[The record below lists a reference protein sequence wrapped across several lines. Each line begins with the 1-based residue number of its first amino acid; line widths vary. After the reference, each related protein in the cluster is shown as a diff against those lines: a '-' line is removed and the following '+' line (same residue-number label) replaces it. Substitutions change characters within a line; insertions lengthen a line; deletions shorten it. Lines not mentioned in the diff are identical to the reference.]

1 MKEFVK
7 ESCSKRIKLMVNGV
21 EPINPDLHAQWTNIT
36 GHTIKLYWKKL
47 ERLSHQLS
55 TLLLWKTRRTTS
67 FEQSFFFY
75 PYNLRKE
82 PSSSDDNNNCGDHC
96 LSLLVTY
103 DTHKHLLTNRKYL
116 LHYGCDEQNID
127 NSVLFCQHKIT
138 GFRSFEQIKKS
149 FLVYSIFGLHSL
161 LFFAR

>member
-1 MKEFVK
+1 MGERICERVLFQKNQIDGQWRRTHQSGLACTMDQHYWTHHQTLLKEA
-7 ESCSKRIKLMVNGV
+7 R
-21 EPINPDLHAQWTNIT
+21 
-36 GHTIKLYWKKL
+36 

-67 FEQSFFFY
+67 
-75 PYNLRKE
+75 
-82 PSSSDDNNNCGDHC
+82 SDDNNNRGDHC

-138 GFRSFEQIKKS
+138 GFRGFEQIKKS
-149 FLVYSIFGLHSL
+149 FLVVKK
-161 LFFAR
+161 